1 MFQPTM
7 VTACC
12 TNIIIGV
19 RLYGRFQGRVGVSVR
34 GHKGTLVF
42 LGYGTHGQ

>member
-1 MFQPTM
+1 MFKPTM

-12 TNIIIGV
+12 TKIIIGV
-19 RLYGRFQGRVGVSVR
+19 RLYGRFERRVGVGVR

-42 LGYGTHGQ
+42 LRYGTHGQ